1 MPMSVRSRTAAFP
14 PQNTVTDLPFSPMH
28 IHPTIA
34 GMRAALKTAG
44 RIVFVPT
51 MGNLHEGHIALM
63 HQARAHGDTVVASIF
78 VNRLQFRPGED
89 FEKYPRT
96 LEADCEKLAAAGVH
110 HLFAPSETEL
120 YPEPQRYV
128 VDPPAEHAAILE
140 GEFRPGHFR
149 GVATVVMKLFGIVQ
163 PHAALFGKKDFQQ
176 FMVLS
181 SMVREF
187 ALPIEIIPGDT
198 VRAADGLAL
207 SSRNGYLSPAE
218 RVEAPRLHR
227 LLASIVCAIRAGQRD
242 FSALEEAA
250 RADLQAHGWIP
261 DYVAVRRN
269 FDLQFPVAED
279 VDLVVLAA
287 ARLGTTRLIDNL
299 EI

>member
-1 MPMSVRSRTAAFP
+1 M
-14 PQNTVTDLPFSPMH
+14 N
-28 IHPTIA
+28 IHTTIV
-34 GMRAALKTAG
+34 GLRAALRTSG
-44 RIVFVPT
+44 RVVFVPT

-63 HQARAHGDTVVASIF
+63 RQARAHGDTVVASIF

-89 FEKYPRT
+89 YEKYPRT
-96 LEADCEKLAAAGVH
+96 LEADCEKLSAAGVD

-120 YPEPQRYV
+120 YPETQRYV
-128 VDPPAEHAAILE
+128 VEPPEEHASILE

-163 PHAALFGKKDFQQ
+163 PQAALFGKKDFQQ

-187 ALPIEIIPGDT
+187 ALPIEIIPGET
-198 VRAADGLAL
+198 IRANDGLAL
-207 SSRNGYLSPAE
+207 SSRNGYLSPNE
-218 RVEAPRLHR
+218 RAEAPRLHR
-227 LLASIVCAIRAGQRD
+227 LLTGIVAAVRSGKRD
-242 FSALEEAA
+242 FTAIEAA
-250 RADLQAHGWIP
+250 AMTDLRDHGWAP
-261 DYVAVRRN
+261 DYVAVRRKI
-269 FDLQFPVAED
+269 DLQFPSVEES
-279 VDLVVLAA
+279 DLVVLAA